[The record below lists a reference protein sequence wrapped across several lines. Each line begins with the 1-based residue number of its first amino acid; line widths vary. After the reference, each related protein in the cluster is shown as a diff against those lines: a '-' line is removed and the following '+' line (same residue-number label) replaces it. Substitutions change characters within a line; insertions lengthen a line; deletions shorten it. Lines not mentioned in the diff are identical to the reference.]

1 MCVCVWAECHAYF
14 QVIRVSPMSEREG
27 LSREDTCSDS
37 VTSGCGDF
45 NYFNLFN
52 MWNFGHGVSD
62 FVNFI

>member
-1 MCVCVWAECHAYF
+1 
-14 QVIRVSPMSEREG
+14 MSEREG